1 MHKVGLI
8 SLWMVLLLS
17 ALLPMSAQSN
27 EVRLTLERTAC
38 FGACPMYRMTLYAD
52 GTVVYEGDRFVEV
65 TGKQTINIGAETVD
79 KLVGIFESAGYFDW
93 QDEYT
98 RN

>member
-1 MHKVGLI
+1 MHRFGLI
-8 SLWMVLLLS
+8 LLS
-17 ALLPMSAQSN
+17 LVLFIWGVLPMSAQSN